1 MTVEGHDKPAQ
12 PAAVF
17 IVAMALMAI
26 GLVMAAS
33 TSASLDRPLF
43 TWPLWQTPFGRQTV
57 FVLVGFTVMI
67 VTSRLAVRLLASPE
81 MRRRTSQ
88 IAFVI
93 TVACLIAALVPSLA
107 SPHRGS
113 HRWLRLAI
121 GGMDIGFQPSEAAK
135 LAMVVIVA
143 SLLTERGVD
152 PRSFRRCFLPASIA
166 IAVCVVLVGVEDFGT
181 AVLLAGAGA
190 AMLFV
195 AGCRLRHL
203 LVLSAGGACGLMIL
217 LHAAPYRLARLTAYR
232 ELWEDSQGKAYQ
244 PLQSL
249 TTIASGGWLGAGL
262 GSGVQK
268 YGYLP
273 ESHTDFIFAVICEEL
288 GMLGAVL
295 VIGLFCV
302 LVWLGLRA
310 MLAAPSRFERLVAF
324 GLAATIGLQSA
335 MNIAVVT
342 VVTPTTGI
350 SLPLISAGGSSLLTY
365 CLALGV
371 LAAISARGN
380 TMASLSLEADVPGRR
395 VVGMARAE
403 DAAAW

>member
-1 MTVEGHDKPAQ
+1 MTLEEHNKPAQ
-12 PAAVF
+12 SAAVF

-26 GLVMAAS
+26 GLVMVAS
-33 TSASLDRPLF
+33 TSASLDRSSF
-43 TWPLWQTPFGRQTV
+43 TWPLWRTPFGRQMV
-57 FVLVGFTVMI
+57 FVLVGFAVMI
-67 VTSRLAVRLLASPE
+67 VTSRLAMPLLALPE

-88 IAFVI
+88 VAFVI
-93 TVACLIAALVPSLA
+93 AVACLIAALIPSLA
-107 SPHRGS
+107 SPHHGS

-121 GGMDIGFQPSEAAK
+121 GGMDIGFQPSELAK
-135 LAMVVIVA
+135 LAMVAIVA
-143 SLLTERGVD
+143 SLLTERGAD

-166 IAVCVVLVGVEDFGT
+166 IAVCVLLVGMEDFGT
-181 AVLLAGAGA
+181 AALLAGIGV

-203 LVLSAGGACGLMIL
+203 SVLSALGACGLTVL
-217 LHAAPYRLARLTAYR
+217 LYAAPYRLARLTAYK
-232 ELWEDSQGKAYQ
+232 ELWEDPQGKAYQ

-249 TTIASGGWLGAGL
+249 TTIASGGWLGTGL
-262 GSGVQK
+262 GLGVQK

-273 ESHTDFIFAVICEEL
+273 ESRTDFIFAVICEEL
-288 GMLGAVL
+288 GMFGGAL
-295 VIGLFCV
+295 VIGLFCA

-310 MLAAPSRFERLVAF
+310 MLAAPSRFERLLAF

-350 SLPLISAGGSSLLTY
+350 SLPLISAGGSSLLTF

-380 TMASLSLEADVPGRR
+380 KMASLSLEADAPGRR
-395 VVGMARAE
+395 AVGMARMG
-403 DAAAW
+403 DATAW

>member
-1 MTVEGHDKPAQ
+1 MTLEGHDKPAQ

-33 TSASLDRPLF
+33 TSASLDRSLF

-57 FVLVGFTVMI
+57 FVLVGFVVMI
-67 VTSRLAVRLLASPE
+67 VTSRLAMPLLASPDV
-81 MRRRTSQ
+81 RRRTAQ
-88 IAFVI
+88 VAFIIA
-93 TVACLIAALVPSLA
+93 VACLIAALVPSLA

-121 GGMDIGFQPSEAAK
+121 GGMDIGFQPSEVAK
-135 LAMVVIVA
+135 LAMVAIVA
-143 SLLTERGVD
+143 SLLTERGAD
-152 PRSFRRCFLPASIA
+152 PRSFQRCFLPASIA
-166 IAVCVVLVGVEDFGT
+166 IAVCVLLVGTEDFGT

-203 LVLSAGGACGLMIL
+203 LVLGAGGACGLMVL
-217 LHAAPYRLARLTAYR
+217 LCAAPYRLARLTAYK
-232 ELWEDSQGKAYQ
+232 ELWDDPQGKAYQ

-288 GMLGAVL
+288 GILGGGL
-295 VIGLFCV
+295 VVGLFCL

-310 MLAAPSRFERLVAF
+310 MLAAPSRFERLLAF
-324 GLAATIGLQSA
+324 GLAVTLGLQSA

-371 LAAISARGN
+371 LAAISARGYK
-380 TMASLSLEADVPGRR
+380 MASLSREADAPGRCT
-395 VVGMARAE
+395 VGMTPTE